1 MNAEQFP
8 SVWAFRF
15 CPNGSSSPEEE
26 VLNLSFL
33 SLDRTGQEL
42 IGPVAPHPAPAQHL
56 RDLPPPALVGLVPAS
71 DGKAPHTAS
80 LSLLLHRK
88 GNRGSESRWV
98 WLLGTGED
106 DSGPRT
112 LPQAASSAH
121 EGPLSLSS
129 FCPHGCSGG
138 RGRESRGSSSFLLTG
153 LASWQVSHFPLP
165 HPTLPELPAL
175 TSPPSPG

>member
-1 MNAEQFP
+1 M
-8 SVWAFRF
+8 
-15 CPNGSSSPEEE
+15 
-26 VLNLSFL
+26 NLSFL

-165 HPTLPELPAL
+165 QGQ
-175 TSPPSPG
+175 PSSCCVQDLVNKRKERGRIWTEQRKSLNLLEQPRK